1 MTAYI
6 NKRVL
11 AVIPILI
18 FVGIATFSLVHI
30 APGDAANIM
39 AGDYAGP
46 DDVKLIRAE
55 LGLDKPVTTQFWE
68 WAGRTLR
75 GDLGKSIY
83 SGRTVAELVG
93 QRLEPTISL
102 TIVGGTLAVLLGI
115 PMGVFAAWRAGS
127 RWDRGIQIF
136 AALGI
141 SVPGFWLGFILILA
155 FAVYLRWFPVIGY
168 VSVTEDLFG
177 WLKSIT
183 LPVSLLAISGSS
195 VIIRMTRGS
204 ILEVLREDY
213 IRTARAK
220 GLANKPVLFRHA
232 LRAGAIPIITV
243 IGTLAGALITGVV
256 VTETVFTIPGLG
268 RLVAETVQNRDF
280 PVVQSMLMLLAS
292 FYVFINLMVD
302 LAYVFFDPRVRL

>member
-6 NKRVL
+6 FKRVL

-55 LGLDKPVTTQFWE
+55 LGLDKPVATQFVE
-68 WAGRTLR
+68 WASRTLR
-75 GDLGKSIY
+75 GDFGKSIY
-83 SGRTVAELVG
+83 SGRTVAELVS

-102 TIVGGTLAVLLGI
+102 TIVGGIFAVLLGI
-115 PMGVFAAWRAGS
+115 PLGVFAAWRAGS

-136 AALGI
+136 AAMGI
-141 SVPGFWLGFILILA
+141 SVPGFWLGFIFILL
-155 FAVYLRWFPVIGY
+155 FAVYFRWFPVIGY
-168 VSVTEDLFG
+168 VSVTEDFTG
-177 WLKSIT
+177 WIRSIT

-195 VIIRMTRGS
+195 IIIRMTRGS
-204 ILEVLREDY
+204 ILEVLREDF

-220 GLANKPVLFRHA
+220 GLANRAVLFRHA

-243 IGTLAGALITGVV
+243 IGMLAGALITGVV

-280 PVVQSMLMLLAS
+280 PVVQSMLMLLAA

>member
-1 MTAYI
+1 M
-6 NKRVL
+6 L

-55 LGLDKPVTTQFWE
+55 LGLDKPVATQFVE
-68 WAGRTLR
+68 WASRTLR
-75 GDLGKSIY
+75 GDFGKSIY
-83 SGRTVAELVG
+83 SGRTVAELVS

-102 TIVGGTLAVLLGI
+102 TIVGGILAVLLGI
-115 PMGVFAAWRAGS
+115 PLGVFAAWRAGS

-136 AALGI
+136 AAMGI
-141 SVPGFWLGFILILA
+141 SVPGFWLGFIFILL
-155 FAVYLRWFPVIGY
+155 FAVYFRWFPVIGY
-168 VSVTEDLFG
+168 VSVTEDFTG
-177 WLKSIT
+177 WIRSIT

-195 VIIRMTRGS
+195 IIIRMTRGS
-204 ILEVLREDY
+204 ILEVLREDF

-220 GLANKPVLFRHA
+220 GLANRAVLFRHA

-243 IGTLAGALITGVV
+243 IGMLAGALITGVV

>member
-1 MTAYI
+1 
-6 NKRVL
+6 
-11 AVIPILI
+11 
-18 FVGIATFSLVHI
+18 
-30 APGDAANIM
+30 
-39 AGDYAGP
+39 
-46 DDVKLIRAE
+46 
-55 LGLDKPVTTQFWE
+55 
-68 WAGRTLR
+68 
-75 GDLGKSIY
+75 
-83 SGRTVAELVG
+83 
-93 QRLEPTISL
+93 
-102 TIVGGTLAVLLGI
+102 
-115 PMGVFAAWRAGS
+115 
-127 RWDRGIQIF
+127 
-136 AALGI
+136 
-141 SVPGFWLGFILILA
+141 
-155 FAVYLRWFPVIGY
+155 
-168 VSVTEDLFG
+168 
-177 WLKSIT
+177 
-183 LPVSLLAISGSS
+183 
-195 VIIRMTRGS
+195 MTRGS

>member
-6 NKRVL
+6 FKRLL

-55 LGLDKPVTTQFWE
+55 LGLDKPVATQFVE
-68 WAGRTLR
+68 WASRTLR
-75 GDLGKSIY
+75 GDFGKSIY
-83 SGRTVAELVG
+83 SGRTVAELVS

-102 TIVGGTLAVLLGI
+102 TIVGGILAVLLGI
-115 PMGVFAAWRAGS
+115 PLGVFAAWRAGS

-136 AALGI
+136 AAVGI
-141 SVPGFWLGFILILA
+141 SVPGFWLGFIFILL
-155 FAVYLRWFPVIGY
+155 FAVYFRWFPVIGY
-168 VSVTEDLFG
+168 VSITEDFTG
-177 WLKSIT
+177 WIRSIT

-195 VIIRMTRGS
+195 IIIRMTRGS
-204 ILEVLREDY
+204 ILEVLREDF

-220 GLANKPVLFRHA
+220 GLANRAVLFRHA

-243 IGTLAGALITGVV
+243 IGILAGALITGVV

>member
-1 MTAYI
+1 LTAYI
-6 NKRVL
+6 FKRVL

-55 LGLDKPVTTQFWE
+55 LGLDKPVATQFVE
-68 WAGRTLR
+68 WASRTLR
-75 GDLGKSIY
+75 GDFGKSIY
-83 SGRTVAELVG
+83 SGRTVAELVS

-102 TIVGGTLAVLLGI
+102 TIVGGILAVLLGI
-115 PMGVFAAWRAGS
+115 PLGVFAAWRAGS

-136 AALGI
+136 AAVGI
-141 SVPGFWLGFILILA
+141 SVPGFWLGFIFILL
-155 FAVYLRWFPVIGY
+155 FAVYFRWFPVIGY
-168 VSVTEDLFG
+168 VSITEDFTG
-177 WLKSIT
+177 WIRSIT

-195 VIIRMTRGS
+195 IIIRMTRGS
-204 ILEVLREDY
+204 ILEVLREDF

-220 GLANKPVLFRHA
+220 GLANRPVLFRHA

-243 IGTLAGALITGVV
+243 IGMLAGALITGVV

>member
-6 NKRVL
+6 FKRVL

-55 LGLDKPVTTQFWE
+55 LGLDKPVTTQFVE
-68 WAGRTLR
+68 WASRTLR
-75 GDLGKSIY
+75 GDFGKSIY
-83 SGRTVAELVG
+83 SGRTVAELVS

-115 PMGVFAAWRAGS
+115 PLGVFAAWRAGS

-168 VSVTEDLFG
+168 VSVTEDFTG
-177 WLKSIT
+177 WIRSIT

-204 ILEVLREDY
+204 ILEVLREDF

-220 GLANKPVLFRHA
+220 GLANRPVLFRHA

-256 VTETVFTIPGLG
+256 VSETVFTIPGLG
-268 RLVAETVQNRDF
+268 RLIAETVQNRDF

-302 LAYVFFDPRVRL
+302 LAYVFFDPRVRR

>member
-1 MTAYI
+1 M
-6 NKRVL
+6 L

-46 DDVKLIRAE
+46 DDVKLIRTE
-55 LGLDKPVTTQFWE
+55 LGLDKPVATQFVE
-68 WAGRTLR
+68 WASRTLR
-75 GDLGKSIY
+75 GDFGKSIY
-83 SGRTVAELVG
+83 SGRTVAELVS

-102 TIVGGTLAVLLGI
+102 TIVGGILAVLLGI
-115 PMGVFAAWRAGS
+115 PLGVFAAWRAGS

-136 AALGI
+136 AAVGI
-141 SVPGFWLGFILILA
+141 SVPGFWLGFIFILL
-155 FAVYLRWFPVIGY
+155 FAVYFRWFPVIGY
-168 VSVTEDLFG
+168 VSITEDFTG
-177 WLKSIT
+177 WIRSIT

-195 VIIRMTRGS
+195 IIIRMTRGS
-204 ILEVLREDY
+204 ILEVLREDF

-220 GLANKPVLFRHA
+220 GLANRAVLFRHA

-243 IGTLAGALITGVV
+243 IGILAGALITGVV

>member
-6 NKRVL
+6 FKRVL

-18 FVGIATFSLVHI
+18 FVGVLTFSLVHL

-46 DDVKLIRAE
+46 DDVKIIRAE
-55 LGLDKPVTTQFWE
+55 LGLDKPVTTQFVE
-68 WAGRTLR
+68 WVGRTGR
-75 GDLGKSIY
+75 GDLGRSIY
-83 SGRTVAELVG
+83 SGKSVSELVRARMG
-93 QRLEPTISL
+93 PTISL
-102 TIVGGTLAVLLGI
+102 TVMGGIFAVAIGI
-115 PMGVFAAWRAGS
+115 PLGVFAAWKAGS
-127 RWDRGIQIF
+127 RWDRAIQIF

-141 SVPGFWLGFILILA
+141 SIPGFWLGFIMILA

-168 VSVTEDLFG
+168 VSPAESVTG
-177 WLKSIT
+177 WIRSIT
-183 LPVSLLAISGSS
+183 LPVTLLAINGSS
-195 VIIRMTRGS
+195 VIVRMTRAS

-220 GLANKPVLFRHA
+220 GLANKAVLFRHA

-243 IGTLAGALITGVV
+243 VGALAAGLITGVV

-268 RLVAETVQNRDF
+268 RLVAETVQTRDF
-280 PVVQSMLMLLAS
+280 PVVQSMLMLLATL
-292 FYVFINLMVD
+292 YVFINLMVD

>member
-1 MTAYI
+1 M
-6 NKRVL
+6 L

-55 LGLDKPVTTQFWE
+55 LGLDKPVTTQFVE
-68 WAGRTLR
+68 WASRTLR
-75 GDLGKSIY
+75 GDFGKSIY
-83 SGRTVAELVG
+83 SGRTVAELVS

-115 PMGVFAAWRAGS
+115 PLGVFAAWRAGS

-141 SVPGFWLGFILILA
+141 SVPGFWLGFIFILL

-168 VSVTEDLFG
+168 VSVTEDFTG
-177 WLKSIT
+177 WIRSIT

-204 ILEVLREDY
+204 ILEVLREDF

-220 GLANKPVLFRHA
+220 GLANRPVLFRHA

>member
-1 MTAYI
+1 
-6 NKRVL
+6 VL

-55 LGLDKPVTTQFWE
+55 LGLDKPVATQFVE
-68 WAGRTLR
+68 WASRTLR
-75 GDLGKSIY
+75 GDFGKSIY
-83 SGRTVAELVG
+83 SGRTVAELVS

-115 PMGVFAAWRAGS
+115 PLGVFAAWRAGS

-141 SVPGFWLGFILILA
+141 SVPGFWLGFIFILL

-168 VSVTEDLFG
+168 VSVTEDFTG
-177 WLKSIT
+177 WIRSIT

-204 ILEVLREDY
+204 ILEVLREDF

-220 GLANKPVLFRHA
+220 GLANRPVLFRHA

>member
-1 MTAYI
+1 LTAYI
-6 NKRVL
+6 FKRVL

-93 QRLEPTISL
+93 QRLEPTIAL
-102 TIVGGTLAVLLGI
+102 TIVGGTFAVLLGI
-115 PMGVFAAWRAGS
+115 PLGVFAAWKAGS

-177 WLKSIT
+177 WIKSIT
-183 LPVSLLAISGSS
+183 LPVTLLAISGSS

>member
-1 MTAYI
+1 M
-6 NKRVL
+6 L

-55 LGLDKPVTTQFWE
+55 LGLDKPVATQFVE
-68 WAGRTLR
+68 WASRTLR
-75 GDLGKSIY
+75 GDFGKSIY
-83 SGRTVAELVG
+83 SGRTVAELVS

-115 PMGVFAAWRAGS
+115 PLGVFAAWRAGS

-141 SVPGFWLGFILILA
+141 SVPGFWLGFIFILL

-168 VSVTEDLFG
+168 VSVTEDFTG
-177 WLKSIT
+177 WIRSIT

-204 ILEVLREDY
+204 ILEVLREDF

-220 GLANKPVLFRHA
+220 GLANRPVLFRHA

>member
-1 MTAYI
+1 LTAYI
-6 NKRVL
+6 IKRVL

-18 FVGIATFSLVHI
+18 FVGVLTFSLVHL

-55 LGLDKPVTTQFWE
+55 LGLDKPVSTQFVE

-75 GDLGKSIY
+75 GDLGRSIY
-83 SGRTVAELVG
+83 SGKSVMELV
-93 QRLEPTISL
+93 QARLGPTISL
-102 TIVGGTLAVLLGI
+102 TVAGGLLAIAIGI
-115 PMGVFAAWRAGS
+115 PLGVFAAWKAGS

-141 SVPGFWLGFILILA
+141 SIPGFWLGFIMILA

-168 VSVTEDLFG
+168 VSPTDSITG
-177 WLKSIT
+177 WLRSIT
-183 LPVSLLAISGSS
+183 LPVVLLAINGSS
-195 VIIRMTRGS
+195 IIIRMTRAS

-220 GLANKPVLFRHA
+220 GLANKAVLFRHA

-243 IGTLAGALITGVV
+243 VGALAAGLLTGVV

-268 RLVAETVQNRDF
+268 RLIAETVQTRDF

-292 FYVFINLMVD
+292 LYVFINLCVD

>member
-6 NKRVL
+6 FKRVL

-93 QRLEPTISL
+93 QRLEPTIAL

-302 LAYVFFDPRVRL
+302 LAYVFFDPRVRR

>member
-1 MTAYI
+1 M
-6 NKRVL
+6 L

-55 LGLDKPVTTQFWE
+55 LGLDKPVTTQFVE

-75 GDLGKSIY
+75 GDIGKSIY
-83 SGRTVAELVG
+83 SGRTVAELVS

-102 TIVGGTLAVLLGI
+102 TVVGGILAVLIGI

-168 VSVTEDLFG
+168 VSVTESFTG
-177 WLKSIT
+177 WIRSIT

-204 ILEVLREDY
+204 ILEVLREDF

-220 GLANKPVLFRHA
+220 GLANRPVLFRHA

-268 RLVAETVQNRDF
+268 RLIAETVQNRDF

>member
-6 NKRVL
+6 IKRVL

-18 FVGIATFSLVHI
+18 FVGVLTFSLVHL

-55 LGLDKPVTTQFWE
+55 LGLDKPVSTQFVE

-75 GDLGKSIY
+75 GDLGRSIY
-83 SGRTVAELVG
+83 SGKSVMELV
-93 QRLEPTISL
+93 QARLGPTISL
-102 TIVGGTLAVLLGI
+102 TVAGGLLAIAIGI
-115 PMGVFAAWRAGS
+115 PLGVFAAWKAGS

-141 SVPGFWLGFILILA
+141 SIPGFWLGFIMILA

-168 VSVTEDLFG
+168 VSPTDSFTG
-177 WLKSIT
+177 WLRSIT
-183 LPVSLLAISGSS
+183 LPVILLAINGSS
-195 VIIRMTRGS
+195 IIIRMTRAS

-220 GLANKPVLFRHA
+220 GLANKAVLFRHA

-243 IGTLAGALITGVV
+243 VGALAAGLLTGVV

-268 RLVAETVQNRDF
+268 RLIAETVQTRDF

-292 FYVFINLMVD
+292 LYVFINLCVD

>member
-6 NKRVL
+6 FKRVL

-55 LGLDKPVTTQFWE
+55 LGLDKPVATQFVE
-68 WAGRTLR
+68 WASRTLR
-75 GDLGKSIY
+75 GDFGKSIY
-83 SGRTVAELVG
+83 SGRTVAELVS

-102 TIVGGTLAVLLGI
+102 TIVGGILAVLLGI
-115 PMGVFAAWRAGS
+115 PLGVFAAWRAGS

-136 AALGI
+136 AAMGI
-141 SVPGFWLGFILILA
+141 SVPGFWLGFIFILL
-155 FAVYLRWFPVIGY
+155 FAVYFRWFPVIGY
-168 VSVTEDLFG
+168 VSVTEDFTG
-177 WLKSIT
+177 WIRSIT

-195 VIIRMTRGS
+195 IIIRMTRGS
-204 ILEVLREDY
+204 ILEVLREDF

-220 GLANKPVLFRHA
+220 GLANRAVLFRHA

-243 IGTLAGALITGVV
+243 IGMLAGALITGVV

-280 PVVQSMLMLLAS
+280 PVVQSMLMLLAA

>member
-1 MTAYI
+1 LTAYI
-6 NKRVL
+6 IKRVL

-18 FVGIATFSLVHI
+18 FVGILTFSLVHL

-55 LGLDKPVTTQFWE
+55 LGLDKPVSTQFVE
-68 WAGRTLR
+68 WVGRTLR
-75 GDLGKSIY
+75 GDLGRSIY
-83 SGRTVAELVG
+83 SGKSVMELV
-93 QRLEPTISL
+93 QARLGPTISL
-102 TIVGGTLAVLLGI
+102 TVVGGLLAVAIGI
-115 PMGVFAAWRAGS
+115 PLGVFAAWKAGS

-141 SVPGFWLGFILILA
+141 SIPGFWLGFIMILA

-168 VSVTEDLFG
+168 VSPTESLTG
-177 WLKSIT
+177 WVRSIT
-183 LPVSLLAISGSS
+183 LPVILLAINGSS
-195 VIIRMTRGS
+195 IIVRMTRAA

-220 GLANKPVLFRHA
+220 GLANKAVLFRHA

-243 IGTLAGALITGVV
+243 VGALAAGLLTGVV

-268 RLVAETVQNRDF
+268 RLIAETVQTRDF
-280 PVVQSMLMLLAS
+280 PVVQSMLMLLATL
-292 FYVFINLMVD
+292 YVFINLCVD

>member
-1 MTAYI
+1 M
-6 NKRVL
+6 L

-55 LGLDKPVTTQFWE
+55 LGLDKPVATQFVE
-68 WAGRTLR
+68 WASRTLR
-75 GDLGKSIY
+75 GDFGKSIY
-83 SGRTVAELVG
+83 SGRTVAELVS

-102 TIVGGTLAVLLGI
+102 TIVGGILAVLLGI
-115 PMGVFAAWRAGS
+115 PLGVFAAWRAGS

-136 AALGI
+136 AAVGI
-141 SVPGFWLGFILILA
+141 SVPGFWLGFIFILL
-155 FAVYLRWFPVIGY
+155 FAVYFRWFPVIGY
-168 VSVTEDLFG
+168 VSITEDFTG
-177 WLKSIT
+177 WIRSIT

-195 VIIRMTRGS
+195 IIIRMTRGS
-204 ILEVLREDY
+204 ILEVLREDF

-220 GLANKPVLFRHA
+220 GLANRAVLFRHA

-243 IGTLAGALITGVV
+243 IGMLAGALITGVV

-280 PVVQSMLMLLAS
+280 PVVQSMLMLLAA

>member
-6 NKRVL
+6 FKRVL

-68 WAGRTLR
+68 WTGRTLR

-83 SGRTVAELVG
+83 SGRTGAELVG
-93 QRLEPTISL
+93 QRLEPTIAL

-155 FAVYLRWFPVIGY
+155 FAVYLRLFPVIGY

>member
-6 NKRVL
+6 FKRVL

-55 LGLDKPVTTQFWE
+55 LGLDKPVATQFVE
-68 WAGRTLR
+68 WASRTLR
-75 GDLGKSIY
+75 GDFGKSIY
-83 SGRTVAELVG
+83 SGRTVAELVS

-115 PMGVFAAWRAGS
+115 PLGVFAAWRAGS

-141 SVPGFWLGFILILA
+141 SVPGFWLGFIFILL

-168 VSVTEDLFG
+168 VSVTEDFTG
-177 WLKSIT
+177 WIRSIT

-204 ILEVLREDY
+204 ILEVLREDF

-220 GLANKPVLFRHA
+220 GLANRPVLFRHA

>member
-6 NKRVL
+6 FKRVL

-93 QRLEPTISL
+93 QRLEPTIAL

-155 FAVYLRWFPVIGY
+155 FAVYLRWFLVIGY

>member
-1 MTAYI
+1 
-6 NKRVL
+6 VL

-55 LGLDKPVTTQFWE
+55 LGLDKPVTTQFVE
-68 WAGRTLR
+68 WASRTLR
-75 GDLGKSIY
+75 GDFGKSIY
-83 SGRTVAELVG
+83 SGRTVAELVS

-102 TIVGGTLAVLLGI
+102 TVVGGTLAVLLGI
-115 PMGVFAAWRAGS
+115 PLGVFAAWRAGS

-141 SVPGFWLGFILILA
+141 SVPGFWLGFIFILL

-168 VSVTEDLFG
+168 VSVTEDFTG
-177 WLKSIT
+177 WIRSIT

-204 ILEVLREDY
+204 ILEVLREDF

-220 GLANKPVLFRHA
+220 GLANRPVLFRHA

>member
-6 NKRVL
+6 FKRVL

-18 FVGIATFSLVHI
+18 FVGILTFSLVHI

-55 LGLDKPVTTQFWE
+55 LGLDKPVTTQFIE
-68 WAGRTLR
+68 WASRTLR
-75 GDLGKSIY
+75 GDLGRSIY
-83 SGRTVAELVG
+83 SGKSVAELVKS
-93 QRLEPTISL
+93 RLGPTISL
-102 TIVGGTLAVLLGI
+102 TVIGGILAVIIGI

-127 RWDRGIQIF
+127 RWDRGIQIY
-136 AALGI
+136 AAMGI
-141 SVPGFWLGFILILA
+141 SVPGFWLGFIMILL

-168 VSVTEDLFG
+168 VSPAESFTG
-177 WLKSIT
+177 WVRSIT
-183 LPVSLLAISGSS
+183 LPVTLLAINGSS
-195 VIIRMTRGS
+195 VIVRMTRAS

-220 GLANKPVLFRHA
+220 GLSNKAVLFRHA
-232 LRAGAIPIITV
+232 LRGGAIPIITV
-243 IGTLAGALITGVV
+243 VGALAGALITGVV

-268 RLVAETVQNRDF
+268 RLVAETVRNRDF

-292 FYVFINLMVD
+292 LYVFINLMVD

>member
-1 MTAYI
+1 
-6 NKRVL
+6 VL

-55 LGLDKPVTTQFWE
+55 LGLDKPVTTQFVE
-68 WAGRTLR
+68 WASRTLR
-75 GDLGKSIY
+75 GDFGKSIY

-93 QRLEPTISL
+93 QRLEPTIAL

>member
-6 NKRVL
+6 FKRVL

-55 LGLDKPVTTQFWE
+55 LGLDKPVTTQFVE
-68 WAGRTLR
+68 WASRTLR
-75 GDLGKSIY
+75 GDFGRSIY
-83 SGRTVAELVG
+83 SGRTVSELVS

-102 TIVGGTLAVLLGI
+102 TIVGGILAVLLGI
-115 PMGVFAAWRAGS
+115 PLGVFAAWRAGS

-141 SVPGFWLGFILILA
+141 SVPGFWLGFIFILL

-168 VSVTEDLFG
+168 VSVTEDFTG
-177 WLKSIT
+177 WIRSIT

-204 ILEVLREDY
+204 ILEVLREDF

-220 GLANKPVLFRHA
+220 GLANRPVLFRHA

>member
-6 NKRVL
+6 FKRVL

-55 LGLDKPVTTQFWE
+55 LGLDKPVTTQFVE

-75 GDLGKSIY
+75 GDFGKSIY
-83 SGRTVAELVG
+83 SGRTVAELVS

-102 TIVGGTLAVLLGI
+102 TVVGGILAVLIGI

-168 VSVTEDLFG
+168 VSVTESFTG
-177 WLKSIT
+177 WIRSIT

-204 ILEVLREDY
+204 ILEVLREDF

-220 GLANKPVLFRHA
+220 GLANRPVLFRHA

>member
-6 NKRVL
+6 FKRVL

-292 FYVFINLMVD
+292 FYVFINLMVA

>member
-6 NKRVL
+6 FKRVL

-93 QRLEPTISL
+93 QRLEPTIAL

-168 VSVTEDLFG
+168 VSVTEDFFG